1 VKESIKRR
9 ISLGSLFINIMA
21 FAHRMIPSPRHPVT
35 PSPRH
40 PAAPSPRHPVIVP
53 AFRKYTKILRV
64 SLIERMTYR
73 GDFFLATVLR
83 FLPMVTTILLWHAI
97 FKGAEGGDAEP
108 VLLSGYSLHEMIAY
122 LLLVH
127 ISRMFS
133 SMPGLAAGITRDI
146 REGTLK
152 KYLLQPIDM
161 IAYLLSYRAAHKV
174 AYIMTSSLPYAL
186 LFFLCRTYFDRFPD
200 WETLAAYLLS
210 LLLGFLVGFFFEAS
224 MGMVGFWFLEISSL
238 LYIVQTMTFFVSGQM
253 FPLELLPSFWP
264 TVLRALP
271 FQYMAYF
278 PASVFLGHIKGMELV
293 YGLLGEMIWALFLIV
308 VSRWLYRLG
317 LRQYSAYGG

>member
-1 VKESIKRR
+1 MKPIANPAE
-9 ISLGSLFINIMA
+9 LMTGSLD
-21 FAHRMIPSPRHPVT
+21 R
-35 PSPRH
+35 
-40 PAAPSPRHPVIVP
+40 PALIR

-83 FLPMVTTILLWHAI
+83 FLPMITTILLWHAI
-97 FKGAEGGDAEP
+97 YEGAEGEDRQP
-108 VLLSGYSLHEMIAY
+108 VSLSGYNLHQMIAY

-146 REGTLK
+146 RQGTLK

-161 IAYLLSYRAAHKV
+161 IAYLLSYRAAHKI

-186 LFFLCRTYFDRFPD
+186 LFFLCRKYFDRFPD
-200 WETLAAYLLS
+200 LETLGVYAVS

-224 MGMVGFWFLEISSL
+224 IGMIGFWFLEVSSL
-238 LYIVQTMTFFVSGQM
+238 LYIVQTVTFFVSGQM
-253 FPLELLPSFWP
+253 FPLKLLPPFWANA
-264 TVLRALP
+264 LQALP
-271 FQYMAYF
+271 FHYLAGF
-278 PASVFLGHIKGMELV
+278 PAAIFLGKIQGMALV
-293 YGLLGEMIWALFLIV
+293 YGLVGQVAWVVFFIV
-308 VSRWLYRLG
+308 LARWLYRLG

>member
-1 VKESIKRR
+1 MRPERS
-9 ISLGSLFINIMA
+9 
-21 FAHRMIPSPRHPVT
+21 SPRST
-35 PSPRH
+35 
-40 PAAPSPRHPVIVP
+40 IVRG
-53 AFRKYTKILRV
+53 FRKYTKILRV

-73 GDFFLATVLR
+73 GDFFLATIFR
-83 FLPMVTTILLWHAI
+83 FLPMVTTILLWHAVY
-97 FKGAEGGDAEP
+97 KGAEGDEAEP
-108 VLLSGYSLHEMIAY
+108 VQLSGYSLHEMIAY

-161 IAYLLSYRAAHKV
+161 IAYLVSYRAAHKV
-174 AYIMTSSLPYAL
+174 AYIMTSALPYAL
-186 LFFLCRTYFDRFPD
+186 LFFLCRNYFDRFPD
-200 WETLAAYLLS
+200 WGTLAVYLLS

-224 MGMVGFWFLEISSL
+224 IGMVGFWFLEVTSF
-238 LYIVQTMTFFVSGQM
+238 LYIVNTVNFFVSGHM
-253 FPLELLPSFWP
+253 FPLELLPPFWA

-271 FQYMAYF
+271 FQYLAYF
-278 PASVFLGHIKGMELV
+278 PAAVFLGHVKGIDLV
-293 YGLLGEMIWALFLIV
+293 VGLLGEAAWALFFIAL
-308 VSRWLYRLG
+308 SRWLYRLG